1 MKLEDLLAKAEQAKT
16 LQTDLARL
24 DAMPAA
30 DATLTIGDRPLD
42 CDARF
47 HLTAAELA
55 AFIDW
60 RRQQL
65 HRQLRALGIEP
76 EGEGHNEA
84 VRQRED
90 QFSSANQ
97 AAPSPP
103 HRLTGEKTLSWPEAH
118 AEAKRRLADF
128 DPAKNLGL
136 SRGDAIDQLAQ
147 ELMADAAAPE
157 AAEACHC
164 GAEATVTIAG
174 QPYCELHARGVP
186 RPPRPS
192 FMAGHA

>member
-1 MKLEDLLAKAEQAKT
+1 MKIEDLLAKAEQAKT

-47 HLTAAELA
+47 HLTADELA

-76 EGEGHNEA
+76 DGDVHNEA
-84 VRQRED
+84 ARQRED
-90 QFSSANQ
+90 QFASANQ
-97 AAPSPP
+97 PAPSPP
-103 HRLTGEKTLSWPEAH
+103 HRLTGGKSLTWPEAH
-118 AEAKRRLADF
+118 AEAKRRHADF
-128 DPAKNLGL
+128 DPSQNLGL
-136 SRGDAIDQLAQ
+136 SRADAIDQLAQ
-147 ELMADAAAPE
+147 ELMAGAASEP
-157 AAEACHC
+157 AETCHC
-164 GAEATVTIAG
+164 GEEAAVTIAG
-174 QPYCELHARGVP
+174 TPYCEVHSRGVP
-186 RPPRPS
+186 KPARPA
-192 FMAGHA
+192 FMGGHA